1 MHTAAFIVGLLLACL
16 SALVLSIM
24 LRHLWR
30 ATTTLMAFGIKEPVP
45 LDLKA
50 RMIVWAWGLAFI
62 VGVGMI
68 IWAYVT

>member
-1 MHTAAFIVGLLLACL
+1 
-16 SALVLSIM
+16 
-24 LRHLWR
+24 
-30 ATTTLMAFGIKEPVP
+30 MAFGIKEPVP